1 MKNIYRLN
9 VRFDLDDPVERK
21 AAEFLNAY
29 DGKSR
34 NRFIVDAVTDAIH
47 RNDGRDFTLTDIQMM
62 FREELQAV
70 SIVSPAAPMETS
82 EEATE
87 NEIRSAKRAAAP
99 GVFRRRRRI
108 GHDLRP
114 LGFSANAENG

>member
-9 VRFDLDDPVERK
+9 VRFDLDDPVERE

-34 NRFIVDAVTDAIH
+34 NRFIVSAVMGAIH
-47 RNDGRDFTLTDIQMM
+47 RTDGHDFTLMDIQMM

-70 SIVSPAAPMETS
+70 SIASPVTPMGTS
-82 EEATE
+82 EEAPETE
-87 NEIRSAKRAAAP
+87 VQNVLDTLEMF
-99 GVFRRRRRI
+99 G
-108 GHDLRP
+108 
-114 LGFSANAENG
+114 

>member
-9 VRFDLDDPVERK
+9 VRFDLDDSEERE

-34 NRFIVDAVTDAIH
+34 NRFIVSAVMGAIH

-70 SIVSPAAPMETS
+70 SIASPAAPMGAS

-87 NEIRSAKRAAAP
+87 NEVQNVLDTLEMF
-99 GVFRRRRRI
+99 G
-108 GHDLRP
+108 
-114 LGFSANAENG
+114 

>member
-1 MKNIYRLN
+1 MKNVYRLN
-9 VRFDLDDPVERK
+9 VRFDLDDPVECE

-47 RNDGRDFTLTDIQMM
+47 RNDDRDFTLTDIQMM
-62 FREELQAV
+62 FREELQAA
-70 SIVSPAAPMETS
+70 SIALSAAPTGTS

-87 NEIRSAKRAAAP
+87 TEVQNVLDTLEM
-99 GVFRRRRRI
+99 
-108 GHDLRP
+108 
-114 LGFSANAENG
+114 FS

>member
-1 MKNIYRLN
+1 MKNVYRLN
-9 VRFDLDDPVERK
+9 VRFDLDDPVERE

-34 NRFIVDAVTDAIH
+34 NRFIIGAVMDAIH
-47 RNDGRDFTLTDIQMM
+47 RNDGHGFTLTDIQKM

-70 SIVSPAAPMETS
+70 SIASPAAPMGAS

-87 NEIRSAKRAAAP
+87 NEVQNVLDTLEMF
-99 GVFRRRRRI
+99 G
-108 GHDLRP
+108 
-114 LGFSANAENG
+114 

>member
-1 MKNIYRLN
+1 MKNVYRLN
-9 VRFDLDDPVERK
+9 VRFDLDDPVERE

-34 NRFIVDAVTDAIH
+34 NRFIIDAVMDAIH
-47 RNDGRDFTLTDIQMM
+47 RNDGHGFTLTDIQKM

-70 SIVSPAAPMETS
+70 SIASPAAPAEDS

-87 NEIRSAKRAAAP
+87 NEMQNVLDTLEMF
-99 GVFRRRRRI
+99 G
-108 GHDLRP
+108 
-114 LGFSANAENG
+114 

>member
-9 VRFDLDDPVERK
+9 VRFDLDDPVERE

-34 NRFIVDAVTDAIH
+34 NRFIVSAVMDAIH
-47 RNDGRDFTLTDIQMM
+47 RNDGHDFTLADIQMM

-70 SIVSPAAPMETS
+70 SIASPVTPMGAS
-82 EEATE
+82 EEAPETE
-87 NEIRSAKRAAAP
+87 VQNVLDTLEMF
-99 GVFRRRRRI
+99 G
-108 GHDLRP
+108 
-114 LGFSANAENG
+114 

>member
-9 VRFDLDDPVERK
+9 VRFDLDDPVERE

-34 NRFIVDAVTDAIH
+34 NRFIVSAVMGAIH

-70 SIVSPAAPMETS
+70 SIASPVTPMGTS
-82 EEATE
+82 EEVTE
-87 NEIRSAKRAAAP
+87 NEMQNVLDTLEMF
-99 GVFRRRRRI
+99 G
-108 GHDLRP
+108 
-114 LGFSANAENG
+114 

>member
-1 MKNIYRLN
+1 MKNVYRLN
-9 VRFDLDDPVERK
+9 VRFDLDDPVERE

-34 NRFIVDAVTDAIH
+34 NRFIVSAVMGAIH
-47 RNDGRDFTLTDIQMM
+47 RNDGHDFTLADIQMM

-70 SIVSPAAPMETS
+70 SIASPAAPMGAS

-87 NEIRSAKRAAAP
+87 NEVQNVLDTLEMF
-99 GVFRRRRRI
+99 G
-108 GHDLRP
+108 
-114 LGFSANAENG
+114 

>member
-1 MKNIYRLN
+1 MKNVYRLN
-9 VRFDLDDPVERK
+9 VRFDLDDPVERE

-29 DGKSR
+29 DGKSC
-34 NRFIVDAVTDAIH
+34 NRFIVSAVMGAIH

-70 SIVSPAAPMETS
+70 SIASPVTPMGTS

-87 NEIRSAKRAAAP
+87 NEVQNVLDTLEMF
-99 GVFRRRRRI
+99 G
-108 GHDLRP
+108 
-114 LGFSANAENG
+114 